1 MVDRFG
7 IPSSPISVQPVGGRA
22 SNIAYG
28 VHDTRRNKQF
38 LARLWMVDLT
48 ANLKFH
54 VAIDNHDDFIGIAN
68 EVFPSPAG
76 RVGP

>member
-1 MVDRFG
+1 MVERNTFIADIRTASG
-7 IPSSPISVQPVGGRA
+7 PSSVRYCVQSAR
-22 SNIAYG
+22 
-28 VHDTRRNKQF
+28 HRRNKQF